1 MRRIATGSNR
11 NPAIDLFGPGKHG
24 FKTGNRSLGDPPS
37 TPGGEWFNSIQ
48 EELARVVEAT
58 GVSLDPAKFDQL
70 LTSIKFIA
78 WGAGKTAAPWAPL
91 SSPVLTGTPTAPT
104 ATDGTNTTQIASTAF
119 VQSAVGGYLSKSIT
133 GGTVTLTD
141 AEASNPVLGFSGTL
155 TSNATVVLPAS
166 IKRLWA
172 IYNATSGAY
181 TVTVKL
187 TSGTGVTVAQGKRN
201 LVYTD
206 GSNVYDGFNDFESV
220 ALTGAPTAPTAAVDT
235 STTQIA
241 STAFV
246 INQASSTTPIVDGT
260 AAVGTSKRYA
270 RADHVH
276 PTDTSLAPVAS
287 PTLTGVPTAPT
298 ATAATASSQLATTAH
313 VHSVFDLRTYKSPD
327 LSIANSG
334 SVTMEHGL
342 GSVPVGVFISLK
354 CAVAE
359 MGYAV
364 GDVIILSAQSDPN
377 SSAEGLSVIKTAT
390 QLIALVGENGP
401 GMYPNKTGGGG
412 GILTAA
418 KWKLILTAIK

>member
-11 NPAIDLFGPGKHG
+11 NPAIDQFGPGKHG

-91 SSPVLTGTPTAPT
+91 SSPVLTDTPTAPT

-246 INQASSTTPIVDGT
+246 INQASSTTPIVDG
-260 AAVGTSKRYA
+260 APAVGTSKRYA
-270 RADHVH
+270 RGDHVH
-276 PTDTSLAPVAS
+276 PTDTTRAAVAS
-287 PTLTGVPTAPT
+287 FANVKTASGYQRFEGGMIMQWGT
-298 ATAATASSQLATTAH
+298 YSVGTAAQANVSVSFPIAFPSLCLHGIVNVDNAATDQLG
-313 VHSVFDLRTYKSPD
+313 VVDKS
-327 LSIANSG
+327 
-334 SVTMEHGL
+334 
-342 GSVPVGVFISLK
+342 
-354 CAVAE
+354 
-359 MGYAV
+359 
-364 GDVIILSAQSDPN
+364 
-377 SSAEGLSVIKTAT
+377 
-390 QLIALVGENGP
+390 
-401 GMYPNKTGGGG
+401 KTGMTVQKGVAD
-412 GILTAA
+412 TANRTGT
-418 KWKLILTAIK
+418 WIAIGY